1 MKKVG
6 QRVSGRTKKT
16 ASKLMALLVYS
27 DKCKWSADIMS
38 FIKSQPALIE
48 IVRFHNVNTN
58 GVPSKK
64 ITRVPTLV
72 TNEGQML
79 VGQEVKNWLVSMIP
93 NDFDSWDGTGNLC
106 SNLDG
111 TENGCLFDIEKYGES
126 LQPVMTPELEEK
138 IAMNVTEAMQKSRT

>member
-6 QRVSGRTKKT
+6 RRVSGRPKKKT
-16 ASKLMALLVYS
+16 LRVMALLVYS
-27 DKCKWSADIMS
+27 DKCKWSADIMN
-38 FIKSQPALIE
+38 FIKTQPALIE
-48 IVRFHNVNTN
+48 IVRFHNINTN

-79 VGQEVKNWLVSMIP
+79 VGAEVKNWLVSMIP

-111 TENGCLFDIEKYGES
+111 TENECLFDLEKYGES
-126 LQPVMTPELEEK
+126 LQPMMTADLEEK
-138 IAMNVTEAMQKSRT
+138 ISMNVTEAMQKART

>member
-6 QRVSGRTKKT
+6 WRVSVRTKKT
-16 ASKLMALLVYS
+16 NLRVMALLVYS
-27 DKCKWSADIMS
+27 DKCKWSADIMN
-38 FIKSQPALIE
+38 FIKTQPALIE
-48 IVRFHNVNTN
+48 IVRFHNINTN

-79 VGQEVKNWLVSMIP
+79 VGAEVKNWLVSMIP

-111 TENGCLFDIEKYGES
+111 SENACLFDLDKYGES
-126 LQPVMTPELEEK
+126 LQPMMTPELEEK
-138 IAMNVTEAMQKSRT
+138 IAMNVTEAMQKART

>member
-6 QRVSGRTKKT
+6 WRVSVRTKKT
-16 ASKLMALLVYS
+16 NLRVMALLVYS
-27 DKCKWSADIMS
+27 DKCKWSADIMN
-38 FIKSQPALIE
+38 FIKTQPALIE
-48 IVRFHNVNTN
+48 IVRFHNINTA

-79 VGQEVKNWLVSMIP
+79 VGAEVKNWLVSMIP

-111 TENGCLFDIEKYGES
+111 TENACLFDLDKYGES
-126 LQPVMTPELEEK
+126 LQPMMTPELEEK
-138 IAMNVTEAMQKSRT
+138 IAMNVTEAMQKART

>member
-6 QRVSGRTKKT
+6 RRVSGRPKKKT
-16 ASKLMALLVYS
+16 LRVMALLVYS
-27 DKCKWSADIMS
+27 DKCKWSADIMN
-38 FIKSQPALIE
+38 FIKTQPALIE
-48 IVRFHNVNTN
+48 IVRFHNINTN

-79 VGQEVKNWLVSMIP
+79 VGAEVKNWLVSMIP
-93 NDFDSWDGTGNLC
+93 DDFDSWDGTGNMC

-111 TENGCLFDIEKYGES
+111 SENACLFDLEKYGES
-126 LQPVMTPELEEK
+126 LQPMMTADLEEK
-138 IAMNVTEAMQKSRT
+138 ISMNVTEAMQKART